1 MKKKTTELQGLLQT
15 TRKDFIH
22 FIGKMT
28 NKVEELIYLKL
39 DETLLSKNYDAFVTT
54 FCIHN
59 TLLFKNENNT
69 NRIYLTDVDII
80 GNLYLQKHNKTLAPE
95 FLSENKDQLNQI
107 HSYLN
112 ALTPLLKLLFFY
124 SIVVDPS
131 VLYIELWKVISRIQ
145 EIFYV

>member
-1 MKKKTTELQGLLQT
+1 M
-15 TRKDFIH
+15 
-22 FIGKMT
+22 
-28 NKVEELIYLKL
+28 
-39 DETLLSKNYDAFVTT
+39 
-54 FCIHN
+54 
-59 TLLFKNENNT
+59 
-69 NRIYLTDVDII
+69 TDVDII

-131 VLYIELWKVISRIQ
+131 V
-145 EIFYV
+145 